1 MSAEYIKRIIE
12 GKNEHVNAVC
22 QAVHEICMVQ
32 NINPIALAYAMG
44 RVDREE
50 CNARCRTPS

>member
-1 MSAEYIKRIIE
+1 MSAEYLKQIIE

-22 QAVHEICMVQ
+22 KAVHEICMVQ
-32 NINPIALAYAMG
+32 NISPIALAYAMG

-50 CNARCRTPS
+50 HKVKCRIP